1 MFKSNKSKKVGRQK
15 QEKLEDEEEKEQRR
29 AAKNEADR
37 KRQAEKRGQVCCNY
51 VCI

>member
-1 MFKSNKSKKVGRQK
+1 MFKSNRSKKVGRPK
-15 QEKLEDEEEKEQRR
+15 QEKVEDEEEQEQRR
-29 AAKNEADR
+29 AEKNEAER